1 MMTPKQAAENLG
13 KPATFRGH
21 EYTIKAIIKRLTP
34 KGVIWQ
40 IELSKGNGVVI
51 ADPREVKSNERT

>member
-1 MMTPKQAAENLG
+1 MTPKQAAENLG
-13 KPATFRGH
+13 KPAAFRGH
-21 EYTIKAIIKRLTP
+21 EYTIKAIIKRLTD

-51 ADPREVKSNERT
+51 ADPREVKSND

>member
-1 MMTPKQAAENLG
+1 MRMTPKEAAENLG
-13 KPATFRGH
+13 RPATFRGH
-21 EYTIKAIIKRLTP
+21 EYTITAIIKRLTP

-51 ADPREVKSNERT
+51 ADPREVESND

>member
-1 MMTPKQAAENLG
+1 MTPKQAAENLG
-13 KPATFRGH
+13 KPAAFRGH

-51 ADPREVKSNERT
+51 ADPREVENND

>member
-1 MMTPKQAAENLG
+1 MTPKQAAENLG

-21 EYTIKAIIKRLTP
+21 EYTLTALIKRYTP

-40 IELSKGNGVVI
+40 VELSKGNGVII
-51 ADPREVKSNERT
+51 ADPKEVKHE

>member
-1 MMTPKQAAENLG
+1 MTPKEAAAMLG

-21 EYTIKAIIKRLTP
+21 EYTIKAIIKRLTD

-51 ADPREVKSNERT
+51 ADPREVESDERT

>member
-1 MMTPKQAAENLG
+1 MTPKQAAENLG
-13 KPATFRGH
+13 KPVTFRGH
-21 EYTIKAIIKRLTP
+21 EYTIKAIIKRLTT

-51 ADPREVKSNERT
+51 ANPREVELTNE

>member
-1 MMTPKQAAENLG
+1 MAPKEAAAMLG
-13 KPATFRGH
+13 KSATFRGH

-40 IELSKGNGVVI
+40 IELSKGNGVII
-51 ADPREVKSNERT
+51 ADPREVESNE

>member
-1 MMTPKQAAENLG
+1 MRMTPKEAAENLG
-13 KPATFRGH
+13 RPATFRGR
-21 EYTIKAIIKRLTP
+21 EYTITAIIKRLTP

-51 ADPREVKSNERT
+51 ADPREVESNE

>member
-1 MMTPKQAAENLG
+1 MTPKQAAENLG

-21 EYTIKAIIKRLTP
+21 EYTIKAIIKRLIP

-51 ADPREVKSNERT
+51 ADPREVESND